1 MIPLCKPY
9 FDEKEINAV
18 KAVLESGW
26 LAHGPVIEKF
36 EEEFS
41 AYIGTKYAVAVNS
54 CTSALEICCKLL
66 PLGSEVVVPS
76 FTWVA
81 SVNAILANGLI
92 PVFCEVDIET
102 RNIDTSALPG
112 LINKNTSAVM
122 AVHYGGLPAN
132 LLELKR
138 ITEAAGIVL
147 IEDSA
152 ETIGGMWDGVNAGS
166 VGLGC
171 FSFYPTKNMTCGE
184 GGVLTTNDDDVY
196 ARAIALRGHG
206 ISTSARDRE
215 LTSKPWERRA
225 SMIGHNFR
233 MSDVVGAIAL
243 EQLRKLEWMNNR
255 RIEIASQYSQNLS
268 PDLYVP
274 PLLPEKAR
282 HVYQTYSVL
291 VKDGYDRDEI
301 VMRARQEG
309 VLASVHFAP
318 PVHRQKPY
326 ELYFKD
332 LPNTDYL
339 SDRIISLP
347 IYPGLKESEVMF
359 VTQIMNEVANKVS

>member
-18 KAVLESGW
+18 KAVLDSGW

-36 EEEFS
+36 EKEFS

-66 PLGSEVVVPS
+66 PIGSEVIVPS

-102 RNIDTSALPG
+102 RNIDTSALSG

-132 LLELKR
+132 LLELNR
-138 ITEAAGIVL
+138 IAKAADIML

-152 ETIGGMWDGVNAGS
+152 ETIGGMWSGVNAGS

-184 GGVLTTNDDDVY
+184 GGVLTTNDEEVY
-196 ARAIALRGHG
+196 TRAIALRGHG

-243 EQLRKLEWMNNR
+243 EQLNKLEWMNNR
-255 RIEIASQYSQNLS
+255 RIEIASQFNLNLS
-268 PDLYVP
+268 ADFYIPPFVP
-274 PLLPEKAR
+274 QNAR

-291 VKDGYDRDEI
+291 VKDGIDRDDI
-301 VMRARQEG
+301 VMRARQKG

-326 ELYFKD
+326 EAYFRD

-339 SDRIISLP
+339 STHIISLP
-347 IYPGLKESEVMF
+347 IYPGLAESEIGL
-359 VTQIMNEVANKVS
+359 VTDVMNEVANEVR